1 MKLAT
6 TMLCMAPLWAQLPA
20 RPAAVVTPAE
30 TSGTARLE
38 IKDAEKHLDT
48 RMASLGGATDP
59 VDIVGLTRGLYLPGY
74 GAVFTAELSL
84 IPTPA
89 PTPFHV
95 QFTKQEIA
103 QIHKRKL
110 EHLQLLR
117 PAMKGMWQD
126 AAASLAS
133 MPDSE
138 QIVLAVR
145 LFYRPWEDTTGLP
158 TQILLKGT
166 RGGGVAAIQ
175 MEEQ

>member
-6 TMLCMAPLWAQLPA
+6 TLLWMAPLWAQLPA
-20 RPAAVVTPAE
+20 RPATVE
-30 TSGTARLE
+30 TTVEKPGVPRQE
-38 IKDAEKHLDT
+38 VKDAEKRLDT
-48 RMASLGGATDP
+48 RMAALGGADP
-59 VDIVGLTRGLYLPGY
+59 VDVIGLTRGLYLPGY

-95 QFTKQEIA
+95 EFTKQEIA

-110 EHLQLLR
+110 DHLQLLR
-117 PAMKGMWQD
+117 PAMREMWKD
-126 AAASLAS
+126 AAASLPS
-133 MPDSE
+133 MPDSD
-138 QIVLAVR
+138 QIVIVVR

-166 RGGGVAAIQ
+166 RKGGVAAIQ
-175 MEEQ
+175 MEEE